1 MDQRAFAQGA
11 SYLTLEYAEAK
22 RIYNDLKIICYLW
35 LHKQV

>member
-1 MDQRAFAQGA
+1 MGPAPFAQRA

-22 RIYNDLKIICYLW
+22 RIYNDLKIIYYLW

>member
-22 RIYNDLKIICYLW
+22 RIYNDLKIICYLCP
-35 LHKQV
+35 HKQV